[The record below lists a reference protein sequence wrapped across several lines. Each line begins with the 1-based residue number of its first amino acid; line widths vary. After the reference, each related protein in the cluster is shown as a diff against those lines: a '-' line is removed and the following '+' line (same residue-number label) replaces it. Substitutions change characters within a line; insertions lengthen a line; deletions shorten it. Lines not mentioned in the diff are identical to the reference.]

1 MAIELKDT
9 ADKIVAIIVEK
20 LDIDPSL
27 VQMNST
33 LADLGA
39 DSLDLVEIIMK
50 IEEEFGIEI
59 NDEVVEKLQNV
70 QDLINYIHDVRVG
83 KQN

>member
-50 IEEEFGIEI
+50 IEEEFGVEI
-59 NDEVVEKLQNV
+59 NDEVIEKLQNV
-70 QDLINYIHDVRVG
+70 QDLINYIHGLRT
-83 KQN
+83 K

>member
-1 MAIELKDT
+1 MAIELQDT
-9 ADKIVAIIVEK
+9 SDKVIGIIVEK

-27 VQMNST
+27 VQMTST
-33 LADLGA
+33 LQDLGA

>member
-20 LDIDPSL
+20 LDIGPSA
-27 VQMNST
+27 VQMSST
-33 LADLGA
+33 LPDLGA
-39 DSLDLVEIIMK
+39 DSLDLVEIVMK

-59 NDEVVEKLQNV
+59 NDEAVEKLQNV
-70 QDLINYIHDVRVG
+70 QDLINYVHGLRT
-83 KQN
+83 K

>member
-33 LADLGA
+33 LPDLGA

-50 IEEEFGIEI
+50 IEEEFGIEV
-59 NDEVVEKLQNV
+59 NDEVVEKLQNLQELV
-70 QDLINYIHDVRVG
+70 DYVHGLRN
-83 KQN
+83 K

>member
-1 MAIELKDT
+1 MALEVKDT

-27 VQMNST
+27 VQMSST
-33 LADLGA
+33 LPDLGA

-50 IEEEFGIEI
+50 IEEEFGVEI

-70 QDLINYIHDVRVG
+70 QDLVNYVHGLRT
-83 KQN
+83 K

>member
-9 ADKIVAIIVEK
+9 ADKIVSIIVEK
-20 LDIDPSL
+20 LDIEPSA
-27 VQMNST
+27 VQMTST

-70 QDLINYIHDVRVG
+70 QGLVDYVHGLRS
-83 KQN
+83 K

>member
-50 IEEEFGIEI
+50 IEEEFGIEV
-59 NDEVVEKLQNV
+59 NDEVVEKLQNLQELV
-70 QDLINYIHDVRVG
+70 DYVHGLRN
-83 KQN
+83 K

>member
-9 ADKIVAIIVEK
+9 ADKVTAIIVEK
-20 LDIDPSL
+20 LDIEPSAI
-27 VQMNST
+27 QMNST
-33 LADLGA
+33 LQDLGA

-70 QDLINYIHDVRVG
+70 QDLINYIHGLR
-83 KQN
+83 K